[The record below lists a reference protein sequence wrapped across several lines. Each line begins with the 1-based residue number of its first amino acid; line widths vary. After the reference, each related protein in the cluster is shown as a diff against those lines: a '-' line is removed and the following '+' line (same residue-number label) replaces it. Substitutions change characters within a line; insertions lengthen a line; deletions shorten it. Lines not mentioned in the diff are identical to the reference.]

1 MSWGLFLTRNGT
13 WNMFCWI
20 HLLLV
25 KGSLCSKQKGTDRK
39 ISSADMLCV
48 EASFLHGTEREMYS
62 TEHMFCWIHWGN
74 IGEICSIDTRGKYL
88 FITRN
93 GTRNLF
99 DMLLERNGSGN
110 LFFRI
115 FFLVHRYA
123 PLRVTIEMGIAL
135 EHMNIA
141 YDWVRVSYLPLIW
154 TVAKGLFITRRGS
167 GNLLNRYAISQG
179 LFIF

>member
-1 MSWGLFLTRNGT
+1 MLQGMDREILER
-13 WNMFCWI
+13 
-20 HLLLV
+20 V
-25 KGSLCSKQKGTDRK
+25 KGSL
-39 ISSADMLCV
+39 
-48 EASFLHGTEREMYS
+48 Y
-62 TEHMFCWIHWGN
+62 WGN
-74 IGEICSIDTRGKYL
+74 LREEGRGKYL

-115 FFLVHRYA
+115 FFLVHRSA

-141 YDWVRVSYLPLIW
+141 DM
-154 TVAKGLFITRRGS
+154 
-167 GNLLNRYAISQG
+167 LN
-179 LFIF
+179 

>member
-1 MSWGLFLTRNGT
+1 MQSLAVFGRVDSRYTSERNGSGNLFSRYVMSWGLFLTRNGT

-74 IGEICSIDTRGKYL
+74 IGEICSIDTRAKYL

-115 FFLVHRYA
+115 FFLVHRSA

-141 YDWVRVSYLPLIW
+141 DMLNW
-154 TVAKGLFITRRGS
+154 
-167 GNLLNRYAISQG
+167 LL
-179 LFIF
+179 